1 MSMHAVL
8 PALAL
13 TEESNASRA
22 RKSIEFTKLESGES
36 VDEKGNT
43 PRAIKVQYESM
54 KLMQELERMRR
65 LKRVGSSD
73 EESPVP

>member
-1 MSMHAVL
+1 MTIHAVL

-22 RKSIEFTKLESGES
+22 RKSIEFTKLENGES

-65 LKRVGSSD
+65 LKRGGSSD